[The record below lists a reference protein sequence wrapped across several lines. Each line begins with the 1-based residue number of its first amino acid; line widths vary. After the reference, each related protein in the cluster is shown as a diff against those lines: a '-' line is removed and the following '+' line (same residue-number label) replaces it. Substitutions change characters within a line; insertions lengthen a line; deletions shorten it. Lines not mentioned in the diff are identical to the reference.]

1 MAILE
6 SIAISMNARSIE
18 YLERIISISK
28 VLVEL
33 ERLGPVLKRL
43 ERFDISSLSLS
54 KCDISLLRLFVMS
67 YFIEF
72 S

>member
-6 SIAISMNARSIE
+6 SIAISMSARSIE

-33 ERLGPVLKRL
+33 ERLGLVLKRP

-54 KCDISLLRLFVMS
+54 KCDISLLRLFVTS

-72 S
+72 P